1 MIRKLFI
8 AAGVATLAFV
18 AVGSLAS
25 ARMASMQL
33 TTTEGRGAARADEPG
48 LGRVSGARTIESPRW
63 PLASLASAA
72 HVEGISEGNLVRA
85 LEDARRPQ
93 PGRMPKIALGK

>member
-8 AAGVATLAFV
+8 ATGIATLALV

-25 ARMASMQL
+25 TRMASTQL
-33 TTTEGRGAARADEPG
+33 IATEARGA
-48 LGRVSGARTIESPRW
+48 T
-63 PLASLASAA
+63 
-72 HVEGISEGNLVRA
+72 HVEGKGDLARVLGNSGL
-85 LEDARRPQ
+85 PQ